1 MDRKIITGIVAFVV
15 VVLSLLLMLPEES
28 VDSAAT
34 LPWNIAHPTPGTSRV
49 FGVTLGQTPL
59 GEAETALR
67 ESAEI
72 SLFKPI
78 DRPMAV
84 EAFIEEVN
92 FNGLKAKIVL
102 TVAVPADVLQGMFER
117 GLRMNSTPSGKR
129 ITLTPD
135 DLARVRQAPVTSL
148 TYLPNVRLEEA
159 VVAKRFGPPA
169 QRVRETESGAIHWLY
184 PQHGLDVVL
193 GGSSKPLLQYVAP
206 KDFDLL
212 RAPLLAQGEVLK

>member
-1 MDRKIITGIVAFVV
+1 VDSRIVAGIVAFVV
-15 VVLSLLLMLPEES
+15 VVLSLLLMLPEED

-34 LPWNIAHPTPGTSRV
+34 LPWTIAHPTPGTTRV

-67 ESAEI
+67 ENAEV
-72 SLFKPI
+72 SLFKPT

-117 GLRMNSTPSGKR
+117 GLRLNSTPSGKR

-135 DLARVRQAPVTSL
+135 DLARVRQAPVSSL

-159 VVAKRFGPPA
+159 VLAKRFGPPV

-193 GGSSKPLLQYVAP
+193 GGGSKPLLQYVAP

-212 RAPLLAQGEVLK
+212 RTPLLAHGEVLL